1 MTNIR
6 AFSGRR
12 TAAGRARFAY
22 GIGNGSIVIQVRRYC
37 WIVVLLFACAQF
49 VFANSFADDSHF
61 VRLGSRT
68 GYYVLREG
76 SPLAHQLGVYDA
88 PFINTSDRLRHGH
101 GADVLAFRF
110 DKMGRLLTSPAY
122 IANAQL
128 NDFYTRRIGSLI
140 RGRTTVRD
148 VEALFGHPQAVSRR
162 PDGFVNYYTFDVFN
176 PFEESSSDRR

>member
-1 MTNIR
+1 MKAICLISFLL
-6 AFSGRR
+6 AFVDLS
-12 TAAGRARFAY
+12 
-22 GIGNGSIVIQVRRYC
+22 
-37 WIVVLLFACAQF
+37 L
-49 VFANSFADDSHF
+49 ANSFADDSHF

-76 SPLAHQLGVYDA
+76 SPLGHQLGLDDA

-110 DKMGRLLTSPAY
+110 DKAGRLLISPAY

-128 NDFYTRRIGSLI
+128 SDFYTRRIGSLI

-148 VEALFGHPQAVSRR
+148 VQMLFGHPQAVSQR
-162 PDGFVNYYTFDVFN
+162 PDGFVNYYTIEVFN
-176 PFEESSSDRR
+176 PFEESSGDRR

>member
-1 MTNIR
+1 MQSVQRIL
-6 AFSGRR
+6 FSIAVLVF
-12 TAAGRARFAY
+12 TCAGL
-22 GIGNGSIVIQVRRYC
+22 S
-37 WIVVLLFACAQF
+37 L
-49 VFANSFADDSHF
+49 ANSFRDDSHY

-76 SPLAHQLGVYDA
+76 SPLGHQLGLDDA

-110 DKMGRLLTSPAY
+110 DKAGRLSISPAY

-148 VEALFGHPQAVSRR
+148 VETLFGNPQAVSRR
-162 PDGFVNYYTFDVFN
+162 ADGLVNYYTLEVFN
-176 PFEESSSDRR
+176 PFEEFGRDNR

>member
-110 DKMGRLLTSPAY
+110 DKIWRLLKSPSY
-122 IANAQL
+122 IEIAQL
-128 NDFYTRRIGSLI
+128 NDFYTLRIGSLI